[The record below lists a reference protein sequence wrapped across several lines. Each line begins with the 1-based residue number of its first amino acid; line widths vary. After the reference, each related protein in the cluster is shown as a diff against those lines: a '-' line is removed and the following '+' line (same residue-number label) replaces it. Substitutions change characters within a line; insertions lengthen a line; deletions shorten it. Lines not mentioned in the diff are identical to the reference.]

1 MAKRLSAG
9 LPSAS
14 AVLAGPELRC
24 RQTAEAAGLTYTTD
38 PALAESEFGAWAG
51 LSFEEVQAACP
62 DQAERWMRDPNAAPH
77 GGESIAQ
84 LSERVAGWL
93 SVQAQARGYLVA
105 ITHAGVIRAAILCAL
120 KAPLASFW
128 AIDVSPLAIT
138 ELHSRTDGWALTRTN
153 CAIAPSRP
161 TAKPARAPR

>member
-1 MAKRLSAG
+1 MAARLSAG
-9 LPSAS
+9 IPSGS

-38 PALAESEFGAWAG
+38 PALAECDFGAWAG
-51 LSFEEVQAACP
+51 LSLEAVLTAWP
-62 DQAERWMRDPNAAPH
+62 DQAERWRHDTNAAPH

-84 LSERVAGWL
+84 LCERVAGWL
-93 SVQAQARGYLVA
+93 SAQAQARGYLVA
-105 ITHAGVIRAAILCAL
+105 ITHAGVIRAAILSAL

-138 ELHSRTDGWALTRTN
+138 ELHSRTDGWALTRAN
-153 CAIAPSRP
+153 CATPPPRP
-161 TAKPARAPR
+161 TAKPERAPR